1 MRAHQEALEKT
12 PSNSGDG
19 LLAIRPISPSP
30 FSLPKLS
37 SVLMS
42 PMQVT
47 GSTNPTHSERKK
59 MRTSLILLIISTT
72 IFAGCGSF
80 HPPIETGTISTFG
93 LAPTFE
99 YKSNANANFYLTQ
112 YNNAKP
118 EEKENIRNRITFEFM
133 TLIDEDYG
141 AYERKLRG
149 SKAFKD
155 STVETTSL
163 IITGAASISTG
174 GAPAILAAMDTVL
187 KGSNSSIDKNFLGD
201 RVPELIIN
209 KMRANR
215 SLIAGQIFEKL
226 NLPDSNYP
234 LQAAIRDLMRYY
246 GEGSVTSALSALST
260 DAAND
265 AAKNSEDAHKKQ
277 IKITK

>member
-1 MRAHQEALEKT
+1 
-12 PSNSGDG
+12 
-19 LLAIRPISPSP
+19 
-30 FSLPKLS
+30 
-37 SVLMS
+37 
-42 PMQVT
+42 
-47 GSTNPTHSERKK
+47 
-59 MRTSLILLIISTT
+59 MRTSLALLILPT
-72 IFAGCGSF
+72 IIFTGCSSF

-99 YKSNANANFYLTQ
+99 YKSNASANFYLTQ

-118 EEKENIRNRITFEFM
+118 EEKENVRNRITFEFM

-163 IITGAASISTG
+163 IITGVASISTG

-215 SLIAGQIFEKL
+215 SLIAGQIYEKL